1 MLDKPGVTG
10 YPHFRLEE
18 RIVRTTMNHI
28 ENHTVCPTARGRLAA
43 LRADRTWEPCSP
55 EYACL
60 RQPALGNDSRLAPR
74 GISL

>member
-1 MLDKPGVTG
+1 MK
-10 YPHFRLEE
+10 
-18 RIVRTTMNHI
+18 HI
-28 ENHTVCPTARGRLAA
+28 ENHTICPTARGRLAA